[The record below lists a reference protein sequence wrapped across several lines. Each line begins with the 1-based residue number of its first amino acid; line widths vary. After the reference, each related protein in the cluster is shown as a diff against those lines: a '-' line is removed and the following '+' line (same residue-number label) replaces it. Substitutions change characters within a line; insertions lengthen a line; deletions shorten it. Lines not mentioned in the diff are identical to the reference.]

1 MSWIEGQELIRLVAE
16 RLSDWQMNRQTHI
29 VGLTDILMMLCN
41 YSLRIKRQSSD
52 IDSLF
57 LFLCSQYPPHVE
69 LVKMHDQFHNKAFK
83 TQHEMNII
91 SLQNAWHKLLVSVK
105 IIKWFCFQLCFW
117 AAFYDWNKREKYNKG
132 PLMWLKYLVAIVRKE
147 ILFYKI

>member
-1 MSWIEGQELIRLVAE
+1 MWGPTTWKELPNGIPVGNVKLLCNMSWIEGRELIRLVAD

-69 LVKMHDQFHNKAFK
+69 LVKMHGQFHNQAFK

-91 SLQNAWHKLLVSVK
+91 SLRNAWHKLLVSVK
-105 IIKWFCFQLCFW
+105 IIQWFCFQLCF
-117 AAFYDWNKREKYNKG
+117 
-132 PLMWLKYLVAIVRKE
+132 
-147 ILFYKI
+147 